1 MEKYMSEENNQE
13 TVVIPDTVVELS
25 PLDVVQKEIN
35 QLKEALENTRDDY
48 RGKINQVNQIRES
61 VHQFF
66 TDAFDSTD
74 DQATITMSDTN
85 ELLSSIGASLLE
97 QEYEGRVTITYS
109 FTVKAEDEDNARE
122 KVEAAVSGMEYN
134 FDAGN
139 DDSYSEES
147 IEVEF

>member
-1 MEKYMSEENNQE
+1 MSEENNQE
-13 TVVIPDTVVELS
+13 VVVN
-25 PLDVVQKEIN
+25 PLDAVQQEITK
-35 QLKEALENTRDDY
+35 LKEQLEQAQTDY
-48 RGKINQVNQIRES
+48 RGKINQVNQLRES

-66 TDAFDSTD
+66 TDTFDSSYED
-74 DQATITMSDTN
+74 ATINLTDVN
-85 ELLSSIGASLLE
+85 ELLLSIGASQLE
-97 QEYEGRVTITYS
+97 QEFEGRVTISYS

-122 KVEAAVSGMEYN
+122 KVEAAVGGMEYN

>member
-1 MEKYMSEENNQE
+1 MTEENA
-13 TVVIPDTVVELS
+13 VENS
-25 PLDVVQKEIN
+25 GN
-35 QLKEALENTRDDY
+35 QLDSLVKSVIDGGVKIELDRLQKALEQAQTDY
-48 RGKINQVNQIRES
+48 RGKINQVNQLRES

-66 TDAFDSTD
+66 TDAFDSSYD
-74 DQATITMSDTN
+74 DATINLTDVN
-85 ELLSSIGASLLE
+85 ELLLSIGASQLE
-97 QEYEGRVTITYS
+97 QEFEGRVQITYS

-147 IEVEF
+147 IEVDF

>member
-1 MEKYMSEENNQE
+1 MSEENNQE
-13 TVVIPDTVVELS
+13 VVVS
-25 PLDVVQKEIN
+25 PLDAVQQEITK
-35 QLKEALENTRDDY
+35 LKEQLEQAQTDY
-48 RGKINQVNQIRES
+48 RGKINQVNQLRES

-66 TDAFDSTD
+66 TDTFDSSYED
-74 DQATITMSDTN
+74 ATINLTDVN
-85 ELLSSIGASLLE
+85 ELLLSIGASQLE
-97 QEYEGRVTITYS
+97 QEFEGRVTISYS

-122 KVEAAVSGMEYN
+122 KVEAAVGGMEYN